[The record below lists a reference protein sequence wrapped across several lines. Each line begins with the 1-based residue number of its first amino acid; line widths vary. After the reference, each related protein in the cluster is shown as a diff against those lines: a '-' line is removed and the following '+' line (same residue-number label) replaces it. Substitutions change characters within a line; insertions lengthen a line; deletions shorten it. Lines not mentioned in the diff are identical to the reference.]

1 VSTAL
6 VTGAGGFIGGH
17 LVGKLLRDG
26 YSVTAIDRK
35 DPSRWHQFHTG
46 AVNVPWTRVRDLV
59 PPSMIGGADEVYHLA
74 ADMGGIG
81 YITDHLVSCSS
92 NIIDTIHLLDL
103 CEPGQ
108 RVFFAS
114 SACVYPVPLQGRS
127 DVRSL
132 REFDVFPADP
142 EPGYGWEKLYGEQV
156 MRWHRE
162 ERGVETRMARYHNVY
177 GPQGSWDDGRE
188 KAPAA
193 LCRKVA
199 VAAITG
205 EHEIE
210 IWGDGEQTRSFMFID
225 DCVEG
230 TLRITRSD
238 YAQPLNLGSDRFVT
252 VNTLV
257 DTVEKIAGVQLRR
270 VHLRDKP
277 QGVRGRNSDN
287 TLIKKELGWA
297 PSVALE
303 YGMELTYAWIYDQI
317 KESLHV

>member
-1 VSTAL
+1 
-6 VTGAGGFIGGH
+6 
-17 LVGKLLRDG
+17 
-26 YSVTAIDRK
+26 
-35 DPSRWHQFHTG
+35 
-46 AVNVPWTRVRDLV
+46 
-59 PPSMIGGADEVYHLA
+59 
-74 ADMGGIG
+74 
-81 YITDHLVSCSS
+81 
-92 NIIDTIHLLDL
+92 
-103 CEPGQ
+103 
-108 RVFFAS
+108 
-114 SACVYPVPLQGRS
+114 
-127 DVRSL
+127 VRSL

-162 ERGVETRMARYHNVY
+162 ERGLETRMARYHNVY

-230 TLRITRSD
+230 TLRIMRSD

-252 VNTLV
+252 VNVLV
-257 DTVEKIAGVQLRR
+257 EILEQIAGVRLKR

-297 PSVALE
+297 PHLALE